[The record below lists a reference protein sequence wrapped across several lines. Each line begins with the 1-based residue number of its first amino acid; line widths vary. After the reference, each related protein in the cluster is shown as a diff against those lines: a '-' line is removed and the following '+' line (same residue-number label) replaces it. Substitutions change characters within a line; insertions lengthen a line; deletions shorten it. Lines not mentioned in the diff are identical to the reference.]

1 MSENNEKNN
10 DKIKEKQKDPDKGK
24 NQDISIE
31 EKLKETED
39 KLLRSLAETENQ
51 RRRFEKEIKEC
62 L

>member
-31 EKLKETED
+31 EKLKEEY
-39 KLLRSLAETENQ
+39 
-51 RRRFEKEIKEC
+51 F
-62 L
+62 